1 MLRTTIALAAST
13 MLWSTSAGC
22 SPRVQVIPDPSIPHQ
37 VAKEAEVEIW
47 ARRADGTM
55 ARQKVRLLEGWWI
68 AGPPVVEPEP
78 KP

>member
-1 MLRTTIALAAST
+1 MRRIMIVLAAFT
-13 MLWSTSAGC
+13 MLWSVNAGC
-22 SPRVQVIPDPSIPHQ
+22 SPKVQVIPDPTIPHQ
-37 VAKEAEVEIW
+37 VAREAQVEIW

-68 AGPPVVEPEP
+68 AGPPVVEPEH